1 MQNQDLIQL
10 IKKYSTKKNYKVWEY
25 LFKKDE
31 DNYNLY
37 FIYSWKINLE
47 QWWNN
52 IFTVSSW
59 QIIWEKSFIQ
69 KQIKPLDAV
78 VAHDSIVYE
87 LKYEDF
93 QNLSQKKQNQIITLL
108 LVFVSNRVFDMNN
121 ILDLLALFNK
131 KILEYSYSYKQ
142 ELLQEILSQL
152 MVLDSYLIL
161 KVQADGSY
169 SQLMWDM
176 MFDESI
182 YDFIDSL
189 IQENSYLK
197 IGKNYLYVKYWDYIY
212 LINWKVK
219 IQEYVLTNFLFY
231 VRSSMQY
238 LWEKI
243 EEYKTKDVLS
253 HSVQI

>member
-10 IKKYSTKKNYKVWEY
+10 IKKYSTKKNYKVWKY
-25 LFKKDE
+25 LFKTDE
-31 DNYNLY
+31 NNYNLY
-37 FIYSWKINLE
+37 FIDSWKISLE

-69 KQIKPLDAV
+69 KQAKPLDAFV
-78 VAHDSIVYE
+78 LQDSVIYE
-87 LKYEDF
+87 FKYQDF
-93 QNLSQKKQNQIITLL
+93 QKLAHEEQNQIITLL

-121 ILDLLALFNK
+121 ILELLAYFNK
-131 KILEYSYSYKQ
+131 KILEYSYTYKQ
-142 ELLQEILSQL
+142 EILQEILSQL
-152 MVLDSYLIL
+152 MDIDSYLIL
-161 KVQADGSY
+161 KVQADASY

-176 MFDESI
+176 MFDENT

-189 IQENSYLK
+189 IQEQSYLK

-243 EEYKTKDVLS
+243 EEYKAKDVLS